1 MKFARVAFGFLL
13 LGATAIPAQQYLIS
27 TYAGGAPPT
36 PAPGLSIS
44 IGGIEFVAA
53 DAAGNAYFP
62 SINCVFMLDRNGVA
76 TRVAGNSRGGYSG
89 DGGPATSAKLNNP
102 GALAVDS
109 TGNLFIVD
117 RGNVRIR
124 KVSPNGII
132 TTVAGNGT
140 RYFPTGAPGA
150 GAAGDGGSATNA
162 QFGSPFGVAVD
173 GAGNLFISD
182 IQTHVIR
189 KVSTDGIITTVAGG
203 GSCATLIEFVCPG
216 DGGPATSAALIAAAG
231 LAVDGTGNL
240 FVVDQNRIRKVSMD
254 GIITTVAGNG
264 IGGFSGD
271 GGPAISAEFSYP
283 ENVAVDGA
291 GNLFIADRGPGRIRK
306 VSSDGIITTVAGNGV
321 PCATYTGC
329 LALGDGGP
337 ATSAQLN
344 GPTGVAVDPAGNL
357 FIADTHNRTLRKVSP
372 GEIITTVAGNGTQ
385 AFSGDGGPAINAQL
399 NGPTG
404 VAVDR
409 AGNLFIAD
417 NSNFRIREVS
427 PNGTITTVAG
437 NGTQGFSGDGGLATK
452 AQLYG
457 PFGVA
462 LDDADELFF
471 SDVYDT
477 SNYDSPDSPRIRK
490 VLSNGNITTVAGN
503 GNYGFSG
510 DGGTATS
517 AQLFYPAGLAVGGA
531 NNLFIADSWNDRVRV
546 VSADG
551 TISTYDNFT
560 PETPVSVTLDG
571 AGNLFIASNQLVE
584 SGGRIYKVTP
594 GRIITTVAGIGTS
607 GFSGDGGPATSA
619 QLSGVQAVA
628 VDQAG
633 NLFIADQGRIRKVSA
648 NGTINTVAGDGTS
661 GFSGDDG
668 PATSAQIAYPQGVAV
683 DGAGNVY
690 VADTGNNAIRILRP
704 IDHSVVIGAVVD
716 AASQRA
722 GPISPGKIVVIY
734 GAGLGPAKLI
744 ENDAADGQF
753 GTSLGGTSVSFN
765 GVAAPLLYASATQ
778 VAAIAPYATNGATVQ
793 ITVSYQGET
802 SDAFTVPG
810 ALSAPSLFTSNQ
822 TGAGQA
828 AAINA
833 ADGTVNSATNPV
845 RIGAYI
851 SLYATGEGQT
861 ASAGVD
867 GKLGGSIP
875 THPLLPVSVTVGGIL
890 AALQYAGGVNNQ
902 VAGLMQVNVQIP
914 TGVKPGGYVPV
925 ILHVGDATTIPG
937 AVWIAVSGN

>member
-13 LGATAIPAQQYLIS
+13 LGTAASPAQQYVIS

-36 PAPGLSIS
+36 PAPGLSMS

-62 SINCVFMLDRNGVA
+62 SINCVFKLDRNGVA

-89 DGGPATSAKLNNP
+89 DGGPATSAQLNNP
-102 GALAVDS
+102 GALAVDDG
-109 TGNLFIVD
+109 GNLFIVD

-124 KVSPNGII
+124 KVSPDGII

-140 RYFPTGAPGA
+140 RYFSSGVPGA
-150 GAAGDGGSATNA
+150 VAAGDGGSATSA

-182 IQTHVIR
+182 LQNRVIRKVSTDGVITTVAGGGSCSTLIDFVCAGDGGPATSAALIVAAGLAVDGRGNLFIVDQNRIR
-189 KVSTDGIITTVAGG
+189 KVSTDGIITTVAG
-203 GSCATLIEFVCPG
+203 
-216 DGGPATSAALIAAAG
+216 
-231 LAVDGTGNL
+231 
-240 FVVDQNRIRKVSMD
+240 
-254 GIITTVAGNG
+254 NG
-264 IGGFSGD
+264 IAGFSGD
-271 GGPAISAEFSYP
+271 GGPAISAQFSYP
-283 ENVAVDGA
+283 VNVAVDGA

-321 PCATYTGC
+321 PCGTYTGC

-344 GPTGVAVDPAGNL
+344 GPADVAVDPAGNL
-357 FIADTHNRTLRKVSP
+357 FIADTRSHSLRQVSP
-372 GEIITTVAGNGTQ
+372 SGIISTVAGNGTQ
-385 AFSGDGGPAINAQL
+385 GFSGDGGPAIDAQL

-427 PNGTITTVAG
+427 PGGTITTVAG
-437 NGTQGFSGDGGLATK
+437 NGTQGFSGDGGSATN

-457 PFGVA
+457 PYGVA
-462 LDDADELFF
+462 VDDANDLFF
-471 SDVYDT
+471 SDAYDT
-477 SNYDSPDSPRIRK
+477 SNYDSPDSPRVRK
-490 VLSNGNITTVAGN
+490 VLPNGTITTVAGN
-503 GNYGFSG
+503 GNFGFSG
-510 DGGTATS
+510 DGGLATS
-517 AQLFYPAGLAVGGA
+517 AQLFYPAGVAVGGA
-531 NNLFIADSWNDRVRV
+531 GNLFIADSWNDRIRA

-551 TISTYDNFT
+551 SISTYDDFA
-560 PETPVSVTLDG
+560 PESPISVTLDG
-571 AGNLFIASNQLVE
+571 AGNLFVAS
-584 SGGRIYKVTP
+584 GDRIYKVTP
-594 GRIITTVAGIGTS
+594 SRVITPVAGSGTS
-607 GFSGDGGPATSA
+607 GFSGDGGSAISA
-619 QLSGVQAVA
+619 QLNGAQAVA

-633 NLFIADQGRIRKVSA
+633 NLFIGDEGRIRKVTP
-648 NGTINTVAGDGTS
+648 NGIITTVAGNGTS

-668 PATSAQIAYPQGVAV
+668 PATSAQIGYPEGVAV

-704 IDHSVVIGAVVD
+704 TNHSVVIGSVVD

-744 ENDAADGQF
+744 QNEATNGQF
-753 GTSLGGTSVSFN
+753 GTSLSGTSVSFN
-765 GVAAPLLYASATQ
+765 GVAAPLLYISATQ
-778 VAAIAPYATNGATVQ
+778 VGAIAPYAIAGTTAQVA
-793 ITVSYQGET
+793 VSYQGET
-802 SDAFTVPG
+802 SDAFTVPV
-810 ALSAPSLFTSNQ
+810 ALSAPSLFTLNQ

-833 ADGTVNSATNPV
+833 ADGTTNSATNPV
-845 RIGAYI
+845 QIGAYV

-875 THPLLPVSVTVGGIL
+875 THPLLPVSVTVGGIP
-890 AALQYAGGVNNQ
+890 ATLQYAGGVNNQ
-902 VAGLMQVNVQIP
+902 VAGLIQVNVQIP

-925 ILHVGDATTIPG
+925 VLQVGDAATTPS